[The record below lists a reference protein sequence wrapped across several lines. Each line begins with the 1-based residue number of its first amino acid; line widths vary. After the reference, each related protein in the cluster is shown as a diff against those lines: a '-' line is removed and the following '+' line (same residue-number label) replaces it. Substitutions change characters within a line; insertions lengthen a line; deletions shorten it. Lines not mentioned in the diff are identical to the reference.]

1 MEKKEWETIEDDIA
15 KLEEQMDLY
24 TEEMNHQGD
33 NFTKL
38 QELQHA
44 LTETE
49 KLLDEKMERWA
60 YLSELAD
67 E

>member
-24 TEEMNHQGD
+24 TEEMNRQGD

-49 KLLDEKMERWA
+49 KLLEEQMERWA